1 MPPYRPGD
9 PPTRG
14 YTGYTAYQ
22 EACWQAMDTVY
33 HAHYFGYGDT
43 RQPTPG
49 GTMDSRRYTSWMK
62 QFDEAWAKEA
72 ERDPK
77 TRGLTGTELGESLM
91 RHLYERFLQAA
102 VNHQEG

>member
-1 MPPYRPGD
+1 
-9 PPTRG
+9 
-14 YTGYTAYQ
+14 
-22 EACWQAMDTVY
+22 MDTVY

>member
-1 MPPYRPGD
+1 
-9 PPTRG
+9 
-14 YTGYTAYQ
+14 
-22 EACWQAMDTVY
+22 MDTVY
-33 HAHYFGYGDT
+33 QAHYFGYGDT

-49 GTMDSRRYTSWMK
+49 GVVDPKAYQIWQEK
-62 QFDEAWAKEA
+62 FDAAWAKEA

-77 TRGLTGTELGESLM
+77 TRGLTSTELGESTM